1 MSTRSRKKAAKIVEF
16 PAPAAE
22 EHTSRT
28 PSVFFRFDIL
38 GRRTPEK
45 PQDPPQKQRQEQQQ
59 QQQQQTLTAEILAET
74 LLRELRDDAATRDK
88 IYAIFTR
95 MRQQREEKAAASN
108 RCPNCFCI
116 LPTRRAA

>member
-1 MSTRSRKKAAKIVEF
+1 MSTRSRKNAAKIVEF
-16 PAPAAE
+16 PPPAAE

-59 QQQQQTLTAEILAET
+59 QHQQTLTAEILAET

-95 MRQQREEKAAASN
+95 MREQREEKAAESN
-108 RCPNCFCI
+108 RCPHCFGI